1 MRGQEWLENV
11 VNVREK
17 VEMQQREVR
26 VKLHE
31 LPMIFH
37 TVQLCCMVA
46 VNVLWHVLL
55 LFGVLDAH
63 YTSSTFVDCRG
74 HTCVVLILVD
84 VHRLVPFMEVC

>member
-31 LPMIFH
+31 LKEGPQGQSCDSRLEDDDGLNEEEAAEVPIH
-37 TVQLCCMVA
+37 
-46 VNVLWHVLL
+46 
-55 LFGVLDAH
+55 LDGELSEVVH
-63 YTSSTFVDCRG
+63 HGIYKTS
-74 HTCVVLILVD
+74 
-84 VHRLVPFMEVC
+84 